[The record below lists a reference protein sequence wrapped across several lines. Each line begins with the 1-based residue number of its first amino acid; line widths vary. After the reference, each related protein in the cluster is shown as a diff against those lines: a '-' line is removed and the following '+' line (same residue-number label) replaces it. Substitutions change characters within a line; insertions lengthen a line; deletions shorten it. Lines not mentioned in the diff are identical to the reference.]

1 MSICFISF
9 MFMSVLLPRDVRDD
23 DTVRPEEDV
32 GRLAVVGEVLDVDR
46 LLVQHEDVP
55 GHLVSRVRELAQVDW
70 LRLGLARQRAEA
82 GQNQQCSQLLF
93 VNLQIIRRSGI
104 VRSSLVSPFQLYWC
118 GGGGRILSL

>member
-1 MSICFISF
+1 MTQRLNGNL
-9 MFMSVLLPRDVRDD
+9 VVPG
-23 DTVRPEEDV
+23 DV
-32 GRLAVVGEVLDVDR
+32 GDDHTVSPEVDIRGLAVVDEVLDVDR

-118 GGGGRILSL
+118 GGVGGRILSL

>member
-1 MSICFISF
+1 MNGHL
-9 MFMSVLLPRDVRDD
+9 VLPG
-23 DTVRPEEDV
+23 DV
-32 GRLAVVGEVLDVDR
+32 GDDHTVSPEVDIRGLAVVDEVLDVDR

-93 VNLQIIRRSGI
+93 VNLQIIGRSGT

-118 GGGGRILSL
+118 GGGGRRILSL

>member
-1 MSICFISF
+1 MTQRLNGNL
-9 MFMSVLLPRDVRDD
+9 VVPG
-23 DTVRPEEDV
+23 DV
-32 GRLAVVGEVLDVDR
+32 GDDYTVSPEVDIRGLAVVDEVLDVDR

-118 GGGGRILSL
+118 GGGGGRILSL

>member
-1 MSICFISF
+1 MTRRLNGDL
-9 MFMSVLLPRDVRDD
+9 VVPG
-23 DTVRPEEDV
+23 DV
-32 GRLAVVGEVLDVDR
+32 GDDHTVSPEVDIRGLAVVDEVLDVDR

-93 VNLQIIRRSGI
+93 VNLQIIWRSGI

-118 GGGGRILSL
+118 GGGGGRILSL

>member
-1 MSICFISF
+1 MTQRLNGHP
-9 MFMSVLLPRDVRDD
+9 VVPG
-23 DTVRPEEDV
+23 DV
-32 GRLAVVGEVLDVDR
+32 GDDYTVSPEVDIRGLAVVDEVLDVDR

-104 VRSSLVSPFQLYWC
+104 VYSSLVSPFQLYWC
-118 GGGGRILSL
+118 GGGGGRILSL

>member
-1 MSICFISF
+1 M
-9 MFMSVLLPRDVRDD
+9 VTRRLNGDLVVPG
-23 DTVRPEEDV
+23 DV
-32 GRLAVVGEVLDVDR
+32 GDDHTVSPEVDIRGLAVVDEVLDVDR

-93 VNLQIIRRSGI
+93 VNLQIIWRSGI

-118 GGGGRILSL
+118 GGGGGRILSL

>member
-1 MSICFISF
+1 MTQRLNGDL
-9 MFMSVLLPRDVRDD
+9 VVPG
-23 DTVRPEEDV
+23 DV
-32 GRLAVVGEVLDVDR
+32 GDDHTVSPEVDIRGLAVVDEVLDVDR

-93 VNLQIIRRSGI
+93 VNLQIIWRSGI

-118 GGGGRILSL
+118 GGGGGRILSL

>member
-1 MSICFISF
+1 MNGHL
-9 MFMSVLLPRDVRDD
+9 VLPG
-23 DTVRPEEDV
+23 DV
-32 GRLAVVGEVLDVDR
+32 GDDHTVSPEVDIRGLAVVDEVLDVDR

-118 GGGGRILSL
+118 GGGGGRILSL

>member
-1 MSICFISF
+1 MT
-9 MFMSVLLPRDVRDD
+9 PRLNGNLVVPGYVGDD
-23 DTVRPEEDV
+23 HTVSPEVDIR
-32 GRLAVVGEVLDVDR
+32 GLAVVDEVLDVDR

-104 VRSSLVSPFQLYWC
+104 VRSSPISPFQLYWC
-118 GGGGRILSL
+118 GGGGGRILSL

>member
-1 MSICFISF
+1 MTQRQNGDLVVPGDIG
-9 MFMSVLLPRDVRDD
+9 DD
-23 DTVRPEEDV
+23 HTVSPEVDIR
-32 GRLAVVGEVLDVDR
+32 GLAVVDEVLDVDR

-55 GHLVSRVRELAQVDW
+55 GHLVSRVRELAEVDW

-82 GQNQQCSQLLF
+82 GQNQQCRQLLF

-118 GGGGRILSL
+118 GGGGGRILSL

>member
-1 MSICFISF
+1 MTQRLNGDL
-9 MFMSVLLPRDVRDD
+9 VVPG
-23 DTVRPEEDV
+23 DV
-32 GRLAVVGEVLDVDR
+32 GDDHTVSPEVDIRGLAVVDEVLDVDR

-118 GGGGRILSL
+118 GGGGGRILSL

>member
-1 MSICFISF
+1 M
-9 MFMSVLLPRDVRDD
+9 VTQRQNGDLVVPG
-23 DTVRPEEDV
+23 DV
-32 GRLAVVGEVLDVDR
+32 GDDHTVSPEVDIRGLAVVDEVLDVDR

-93 VNLQIIRRSGI
+93 VNLQIIWRSGI

-118 GGGGRILSL
+118 GGGGGRILSL

>member
-1 MSICFISF
+1 MNGHL
-9 MFMSVLLPRDVRDD
+9 VLPG
-23 DTVRPEEDV
+23 DV
-32 GRLAVVGEVLDVDR
+32 GDDYTVSPEVDIRGLAVVDEVLDVDR

-93 VNLQIIRRSGI
+93 VNLQIIWRSGI

-118 GGGGRILSL
+118 GGGGGRILSL

>member
-1 MSICFISF
+1 MTQRLNGNL
-9 MFMSVLLPRDVRDD
+9 VVPG
-23 DTVRPEEDV
+23 DV
-32 GRLAVVGEVLDVDR
+32 GDDYTVSPEVDIRGLAVVDEVLDVDR

-104 VRSSLVSPFQLYWC
+104 VRSYLVSPFQLYWC
-118 GGGGRILSL
+118 GGGGGRILSL

>member
-1 MSICFISF
+1 MTRRLNGDL
-9 MFMSVLLPRDVRDD
+9 VVPG
-23 DTVRPEEDV
+23 DV
-32 GRLAVVGEVLDVDR
+32 GDDHTVSPEVDIRGLAVVDEVLDVDR

-118 GGGGRILSL
+118 GGGGGRILSL

>member
-1 MSICFISF
+1 MT
-9 MFMSVLLPRDVRDD
+9 PRLNGNLVVPGYVGDD
-23 DTVRPEEDV
+23 HTVSPEVDIR
-32 GRLAVVGEVLDVDR
+32 GLAVVDEVLDVDR

-93 VNLQIIRRSGI
+93 VNLQIIGRSGI

-118 GGGGRILSL
+118 GGGGGRILSL

>member
-1 MSICFISF
+1 MTQRLNGNL
-9 MFMSVLLPRDVRDD
+9 VVPG
-23 DTVRPEEDV
+23 DV
-32 GRLAVVGEVLDVDR
+32 GDDYTVSPEVDIRGLAVVDEVLDVDR

-104 VRSSLVSPFQLYWC
+104 VRSSLISPFQLYWC
-118 GGGGRILSL
+118 GGGGGRILSL